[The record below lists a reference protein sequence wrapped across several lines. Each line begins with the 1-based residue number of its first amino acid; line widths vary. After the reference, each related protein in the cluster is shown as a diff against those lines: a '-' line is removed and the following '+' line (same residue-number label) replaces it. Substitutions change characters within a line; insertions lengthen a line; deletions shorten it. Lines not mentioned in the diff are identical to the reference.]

1 MTAPF
6 TITID
11 DREVQAGL
19 SRLIRHMSDLTPVM
33 EDIGAA
39 LGNLTED
46 AFQAEGPGWPQ
57 LAPATVKKRGS
68 AHPILQVD
76 GQLAASITHGGDRNS
91 AWVGASKVYAAV
103 QQFGGTIEHKERTA
117 TLYYRQNQRTG
128 EVGNRF
134 VRRSRSNFAQDVNIG
149 AHSTVIPPRP
159 YLPMTASG
167 ELTPAAHDE
176 VMDILTRALRAAIGQ
191 G

>member
-6 TITID
+6 TITLD
-11 DREVQAGL
+11 DAQVQAGL
-19 SRLIRHMSDLTPVM
+19 ARLMRHVTDLTPIM

-57 LAPATVKKRGS
+57 LKPSTVKKRGN

-76 GQLAASITHGGDRNS
+76 GLLAASITHGGDRNS
-91 AWVGASKVYAAV
+91 AWVGASKKYAAV
-103 QQFGGTIEHKERTA
+103 QQFGQKKGASGTT
-117 TLYYRQNQRTG
+117 
-128 EVGNRF
+128 
-134 VRRSRSNFAQDVNIG
+134 RRGAPIPFGDVP
-149 AHSTVIPPRP
+149 ARP
-159 YLPMTASG
+159 YIPMTASG
-167 ELTPAAHDE
+167 DLTPAAHDE